1 MLKGAMHIHSTFS
14 DGEMALRELREHL
27 IGAGCSFACVT
38 DHAEAFD
45 ADKLRQYTK
54 DCEALSD
61 ECFLFIPGLEYECER
76 RMHILAFG
84 LTAPLATRNPE
95 ELIRDIEERGG
106 ISVIAHPKDVAF
118 TWIESFSV
126 LPSGLEV
133 WNTKY
138 DGQYAPR
145 PATFRLIERLQQR
158 KPDLLAF
165 YGQDLHWKRQ
175 YRGMF
180 HCVWADT
187 VERSTILQNIRGG
200 KYHALKTAIELP
212 SNGRVCE
219 DQLARFAAIQRRS
232 ARMREVFQSA
242 KRAADRV
249 GLRVPDSIKSRL
261 RRLF

>member
-1 MLKGAMHIHSTFS
+1 MLKGAMHIHSTYS
-14 DGEMALRELREHL
+14 DGEMTLSELREQL
-27 IGAGCSFACVT
+27 VGAACSFACVT

-45 ADKLRQYTK
+45 PDKLRQYTK
-54 DCEALSD
+54 DCGALSD
-61 ECFLFIPGLEYECER
+61 ERFLFIPGLEYECER

-84 LTAPLATRNPE
+84 LVAPLGTHNPE

-106 ISVIAHPKDVAF
+106 ISVIAHPKDAAF
-118 TWIESFSV
+118 SWIESFSV

-175 YRGMF
+175 HHGMF
-180 HCVWADT
+180 NCVWADT
-187 VERSTILQNIRGG
+187 VERNAILQNIRGG
-200 KYHALKTAIELP
+200 KYHAVKTAMELP
-212 SNGRVCE
+212 SNGRISE
-219 DQLARFAAIQRRS
+219 DQLTRFAAIQRRS
-232 ARMREVFQSA
+232 ARVREIFQNA

-261 RRLF
+261 RRIF